1 MRFDQQIVLGHIAKI
16 RSRGSSFFFAEAL
29 NIQNTRKISP
39 MQKRLHLK
47 MVEKNFSNNLDS
59 SRLSRNHEE
68 LSENIQ
74 CIEKKTRLE
83 KHNL

>member
-1 MRFDQQIVLGHIAKI
+1 
-16 RSRGSSFFFAEAL
+16 
-29 NIQNTRKISP
+29 